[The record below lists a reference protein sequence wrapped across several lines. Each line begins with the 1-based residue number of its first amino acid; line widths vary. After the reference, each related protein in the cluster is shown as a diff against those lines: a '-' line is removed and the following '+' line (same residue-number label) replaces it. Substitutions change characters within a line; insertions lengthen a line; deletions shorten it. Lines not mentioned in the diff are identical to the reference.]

1 MPTRDMP
8 TESLWLKD
16 AGAQFPTLAEDLEVE
31 ALIVG
36 GGIAG
41 ITLAWTLAEQ
51 DCRVALLD
59 AGPLAGAASGRNAG
73 FLMAAPAEPY
83 NEMIAL
89 WGRPGARAMLEI
101 GRRSHQRIR
110 QLVETLGIDC
120 DYRVRGSL
128 RLACSEEEAW
138 DFRESLA
145 ALKADGFPLE
155 EWEAARA
162 APQSASRRFHTAFFT
177 AEDGEL
183 HPVRFLH
190 GLARAALGRGARL
203 FERSPLLG
211 ATWREGLWEAR
222 TQGGRVRARAL
233 VLATNAWAPL
243 LCRPL
248 AGIIAP
254 RRGQML
260 STAPLERTVAPCP
273 SYANFGY
280 QYWRQ
285 LPDGRL
291 VIGGWRDL
299 DLDGEVGLDIDLTPR
314 IQDAIERGLR
324 DLVPEG
330 ATIEHRWA
338 GTMGFARDGR
348 PLVGWLD
355 ASHQLAVC
363 AGFTGHGMGMAAA
376 CTLDLAELLAFR
388 PAPGIASFDPAR
400 YRELEPARDRT
411 TALGEAVAQEGD
423 RVGG

>member
-8 TESLWLKD
+8 PESLWLKD

-162 APQSASRRFHTAFFT
+162 AP
-177 AEDGEL
+177 
-183 HPVRFLH
+183 
-190 GLARAALGRGARL
+190 
-203 FERSPLLG
+203 
-211 ATWREGLWEAR
+211 
-222 TQGGRVRARAL
+222 
-233 VLATNAWAPL
+233 
-243 LCRPL
+243 
-248 AGIIAP
+248 
-254 RRGQML
+254 
-260 STAPLERTVAPCP
+260 
-273 SYANFGY
+273 
-280 QYWRQ
+280 
-285 LPDGRL
+285 
-291 VIGGWRDL
+291 
-299 DLDGEVGLDIDLTPR
+299 
-314 IQDAIERGLR
+314 
-324 DLVPEG
+324 
-330 ATIEHRWA
+330 
-338 GTMGFARDGR
+338 
-348 PLVGWLD
+348 
-355 ASHQLAVC
+355 
-363 AGFTGHGMGMAAA
+363 
-376 CTLDLAELLAFR
+376 
-388 PAPGIASFDPAR
+388 
-400 YRELEPARDRT
+400 
-411 TALGEAVAQEGD
+411 
-423 RVGG
+423 

>member
-1 MPTRDMP
+1 MPP
-8 TESLWLKD
+8 ESLWLKD

-248 AGIIAP
+248 AGIIARAAARCSRP
-254 RRGQML
+254 RRSSARSPRARATPTSAT
-260 STAPLERTVAPCP
+260 STGGSSRT
-273 SYANFGY
+273 
-280 QYWRQ
+280 
-285 LPDGRL
+285 
-291 VIGGWRDL
+291 GG
-299 DLDGEVGLDIDLTPR
+299 
-314 IQDAIERGLR
+314 
-324 DLVPEG
+324 
-330 ATIEHRWA
+330 
-338 GTMGFARDGR
+338 
-348 PLVGWLD
+348 
-355 ASHQLAVC
+355 S
-363 AGFTGHGMGMAAA
+363 
-376 CTLDLAELLAFR
+376 
-388 PAPGIASFDPAR
+388 
-400 YRELEPARDRT
+400 
-411 TALGEAVAQEGD
+411 
-423 RVGG
+423 